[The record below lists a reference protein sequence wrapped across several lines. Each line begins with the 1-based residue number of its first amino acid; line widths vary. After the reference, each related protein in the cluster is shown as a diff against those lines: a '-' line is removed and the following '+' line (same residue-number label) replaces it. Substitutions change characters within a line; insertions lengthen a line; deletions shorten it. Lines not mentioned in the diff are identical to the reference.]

1 MDANVCG
8 SNLAMENQDA
18 LLSLLAL
25 LGDLGSSGLLLL
37 ALALLVRGDLVSKT
51 ALKAIVAEAVEEVL
65 ERLQTKKNRA

>member
-1 MDANVCG
+1 
-8 SNLAMENQDA
+8 MENQDA